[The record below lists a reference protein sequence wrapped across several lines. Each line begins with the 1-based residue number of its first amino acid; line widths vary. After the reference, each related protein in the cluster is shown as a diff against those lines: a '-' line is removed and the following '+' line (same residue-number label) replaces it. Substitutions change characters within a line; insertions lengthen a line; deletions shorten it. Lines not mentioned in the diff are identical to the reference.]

1 MNPFTLLPQRLRTGM
16 YVLLGLL
23 GPAVPYA
30 LDKGWIG
37 TAEVTMYGSYCAI
50 CGITA
55 ASNPTYR
62 GKHRA

>member
-1 MNPFTLLPQRLRTGM
+1 MNPFTLLPHSIRTGM

-37 TAEVTMYGSYCAI
+37 TAEVTLYGGYCAL
-50 CGITA
+50 CGVTA
-55 ASNPTYR
+55 ASNVNPR
-62 GKHRA
+62 GRHRA